1 MSEMPPQPPAPIDP
15 AEMLRMV
22 WRRKWM
28 LVVPWVT
35 AVLIGVAAALLLKP
49 VYTSTTTLVLDRGQ
63 SLGGQLAGISP
74 SIEVE
79 QQADIMREQVQ
90 SSLFLRSVVAAT
102 GVKEDRLTRVWA
114 LKAAE
119 KYPGLSPNEQVE
131 AFLVDYLRQAITV
144 RSVSKG
150 KLFQVEVDD
159 FEPAR
164 AHRFCEAVANQFVA
178 SSKARQ
184 LEAVQAQQEFSV
196 QQLQIYK
203 RALNEAEAR
212 LEAARRSAI
221 ATTFSGSLVNAANV
235 GAASSLLDQAS
246 ADVDDQR
253 QRLADLRAQF
263 AGKLRENDPQA
274 LSSAEVAALTRQ
286 METLQSQLG
295 RAMLSEGAGPPGVG
309 TGAGASAGVRVTMA
323 RKNAELEAALAAAAA
338 RALPSASPEARDL
351 AVRYRMAQTD
361 LAARESWRSWLSGQ
375 ISSYQRQVVQA
386 PDRDLGISRLQAE
399 VDQQRAL
406 YTAFEQQSAAAQIAE
421 AFQNAKVSGRFI
433 IMQPATLPLSP
444 TKPNRVLIVLL
455 AMVIGALVGL
465 GTVLVVEHNDQS
477 MKNADEVEHLLGL
490 PVLGTIPRV
499 EELERRRQKP
509 RAAPAA
515 GPGALPA
522 PRDLGLI
529 QRLRV
534 ESPLGLEFKR
544 IYLNL
549 ARTRGRT
556 LPRTMLVTSSTRGE
570 GKTATSACLGITLA
584 REHRQ
589 RTLLVD
595 FDLRSPALH
604 RALGMPS
611 SSWGLAQML
620 SQKQFDERFV
630 RHTALENLDFL
641 AAGKTER
648 PTAEIVEQDAV
659 EWFLREAS
667 QRYSLVVLD
676 TAPTLAVPDPLI
688 LGRAVE
694 GVLYV
699 VKAGSTVR
707 KAAEY
712 GVRVQREAR
721 DNLLGVLMNDSGEFL
736 PQYYGYKAHY
746 YGYTTEIAE
755 G

>member
-1 MSEMPPQPPAPIDP
+1 MSETSLPQATTTADP
-15 AEMLRMV
+15 ADMLRMV

-28 LVVPWVT
+28 LLVPWVT
-35 AVLIGVAAALLLKP
+35 AVVIGIAAALLLKP
-49 VYTSTTTLVLDRGQ
+49 VYTSSTTLVLDRGQ
-63 SLGGQLAGISP
+63 ALSGTLAGVAP
-74 SIEVE
+74 SLEVE

-90 SSLFLRSVVAAT
+90 SSLFLKSVVAAT
-102 GVKEDRLTRVWA
+102 GVKEDRTTRAWA
-114 LKAAE
+114 LKSADH
-119 KYPGLSPNEQVE
+119 YPGLSQNEQIE

-150 KLFQVEVDD
+150 KLFQVSVDD
-159 FEPAR
+159 FDPDR
-164 AHRFCEAVANQFVA
+164 AHKFCEAVANQFVA

-196 QQLQIYK
+196 EQLQIYK

-221 ATTFSGSLVNAANV
+221 ATTFTGSLVNAGNV
-235 GAASSLLDQAS
+235 GNATSLLEQAG
-246 ADVDDQR
+246 ADVDEAR
-253 QRLADLRAQF
+253 QHIADLRNQF
-263 AGKLRENDPQA
+263 GGKLRDNDPQS
-274 LSSAEVAALTRQ
+274 LNSSDVNNISKQ
-286 METLQSQLG
+286 MNSLQGQLG
-295 RAMLSEGAGPPGVG
+295 RAMLSESSAPGG
-309 TGAGASAGVRVTMA
+309 SPSGGASAGVRVTLA
-323 RKNAELEAALAAAAA
+323 RKNAELEQALTTAAS
-338 RALPSASPEARDL
+338 RALPSVSADARDL
-351 AVRYRMAQTD
+351 AVRYRMAQVD
-361 LAARESWRSWLSGQ
+361 LAAREAWRSWLESQ
-375 ISSYQRQVVQA
+375 VSSYQRQTVME

-399 VDQQRAL
+399 VEQARSL

-433 IMQPATLPLSP
+433 IMQPANRPLSP

-455 AMVIGALVGL
+455 AVVLGALVGL
-465 GTVLVVEHNDQS
+465 GTVLIVEHNDQS

-499 EELERRRQKP
+499 EELERRRPKA
-509 RAAPAA
+509 RSAPAA

-556 LPRTMLVTSSTRGE
+556 LPRTLLVTSSTRGE

-595 FDLRSPALH
+595 FDLRSPTLH

-620 SQKQFDERFV
+620 SQKQYDERFV

-648 PTAEIVEQDAV
+648 PTAEIVEQEAV

-667 QRYSLVVLD
+667 SRYSLVVLD

>member
-1 MSEMPPQPPAPIDP
+1 MSSENAPQSMAAVDP
-15 AEMLRMV
+15 AELLRV
-22 WRRKWM
+22 FWRRKWT
-28 LVVPWVT
+28 LIVPW
-35 AVLIGVAAALLLKP
+35 AVALVIGVAAALLLPP
-49 VYTSTTTLVLDRGQ
+49 VYSSTTVMVLDRGQ
-63 SLGGQLAGISP
+63 SMQGPLGNLSP
-74 SIEVE
+74 GLEVE

-90 SSLFLRSVVAAT
+90 SSLFLRSVVGAT
-102 GVKEDRLTRVWA
+102 GVKQDRATRSWA
-114 LKAAE
+114 LKDAS
-119 KYPGLSPNEQVE
+119 KYPGMSQDEQVE
-131 AFLVDYLRQAITV
+131 AFLVDQLRSAINV
-144 RSVSKG
+144 RSVKG

-159 FEPAR
+159 VDPDR
-164 AHRFCEAVANQFVA
+164 AHKFCEAVANQFVA

-196 QQLQIYK
+196 EQLQIYK

-212 LEAARRSAI
+212 LDAARRSAI
-221 ATTFSGSLVNAANV
+221 STTFTGSLVNTGNLTFATSILEQAN
-235 GAASSLLDQAS
+235 AEI
-246 ADVDDQR
+246 DDSR
-253 QRLADLRAQF
+253 QRVSDLHSQF
-263 AGKLRENDPQA
+263 AGKLRDNDPQQ
-274 LSSAEVAALTRQ
+274 LSSPEVSTLIGQ
-286 METLQSQLG
+286 ISTLQSQLG
-295 RAMLSEGAGPPGVG
+295 RAMLTEGSAAGG
-309 TGAGASAGVRVTMA
+309 AGVRMSLA
-323 RKNAELEAALAAAAA
+323 RKNADLENALADAAS
-338 RALPSASPEARDL
+338 RALPGASQDARDL
-351 AVRYRMAQTD
+351 AVRYRMAQAD
-361 LAARESWRSWLSGQ
+361 VASREAWRTWLMGQ
-375 ISSYQRQVVQA
+375 VNGYQRQAEMA
-386 PDRDLGISRLQAE
+386 PGRDQDIAHLQAE
-399 VDQQRAL
+399 VDQQRSL
-406 YTAFEQQSAAAQIAE
+406 YNTFQQQSAAAQIAE
-421 AFQNAKVSGRFI
+421 ALQNAKVSGRFI
-433 IMQPATLPLSP
+433 VLEPATRPNSP
-444 TKPNRVLIVLL
+444 GKPNRMLIVML
-455 AMVIGALVGL
+455 AFVLGAIVGI

-477 MKNADEVEHLLGL
+477 MKNADEVERLLGL

-499 EELERRRQKP
+499 EELQRRRPKHRQQ
-509 RAAPAA
+509 PAA
-515 GPGALPA
+515 ATAPGALPA
-522 PRDLGLI
+522 PRDGGLI

-556 LPRTMLVTSSTRGE
+556 LPKTLLVTSSTRGE

-604 RALGMPS
+604 RALGMPG

-620 SQKQFDERFV
+620 AQKQFDERFV

-648 PTAEIVEQDAV
+648 PAAELVEQEAV

-667 QRYSLVVLD
+667 QRYALVVLD
-676 TAPTLAVPDPLI
+676 TAPTLAVPDPLV

-699 VKAGSTVR
+699 VKAGATVR

-721 DNLLGVLMNDSGEFL
+721 DNVLGVLMNDSGEFL
-736 PQYYGYKAHY
+736 PQYYGYKAQY
-746 YGYTTEIAE
+746 YGYTTEVAE